1 MNKTQ
6 YKIWYLQVDG
16 GGAPVYLIIAP
27 DRETAWELA
36 QAKWAET
43 YKGHIGSSRNWH
55 SGGYTEGNSIDDI
68 KDTGMYADLAST
80 TNIVD
85 LNTL

>member
-16 GGAPVYLIIAP
+16 GGAPVYLMIAP
-27 DRETAWELA
+27 DRETAWKLA
-36 QAKWAET
+36 QAKWAEI
-43 YKGHIGSSRNWH
+43 YKGHIGSFRNWR

-68 KDTGMYADLAST
+68 KDTGMYVDLAST

>member
-16 GGAPVYLIIAP
+16 GGAPVYLMIAP
-27 DRETAWELA
+27 DRETAWKLA

-43 YKGHIGSSRNWH
+43 YKGHIGSFRNWR

>member
-1 MNKTQ
+1 MNKSQ

-16 GGAPVYLIIAP
+16 GGAPVYLMIAP
-27 DRETAWELA
+27 DRETAWKLA
-36 QAKWAET
+36 QAKWAQSF
-43 YKGHIGSSRNWH
+43 KVHIGSSWNCHTH
-55 SGGYTEGNSIDDI
+55 SYTSGNSIDDI
-68 KDTGMYADLAST
+68 KDTGMYADLASI

>member
-1 MNKTQ
+1 MNKSQ
-6 YKIWYLQVDG
+6 YKIWYLNTDG
-16 GGAPVYLIIAP
+16 GGTPAYLIIAP
-27 DRETAWELA
+27 DKETAWKLA

-43 YKGHIGSSRNWH
+43 YRGHIGSSTNWR

-85 LNTL
+85 VHTL

>member
-1 MNKTQ
+1 M
-6 YKIWYLQVDG
+6 YKIWYLKTDG
-16 GGAPVYLIIAP
+16 GGTPAYLIIAP
-27 DRETAWELA
+27 DRETAWKLA
-36 QAKWAET
+36 RAKWAET
-43 YKGHIGSSRNWH
+43 YRGHIGSSINWR

>member
-6 YKIWYLQVDG
+6 YKIWYLLVNG
-16 GGAPVYLIIAP
+16 GGAPVYLMIAS
-27 DRETAWELA
+27 DRETAWKLA
-36 QAKWAET
+36 QAKWAESF
-43 YKGHIGSSRNWH
+43 KGPIGSSW
-55 SGGYTEGNSIDDI
+55 SPNSIDDI
-68 KDTGMYADLAST
+68 QDTGMYADLTAST